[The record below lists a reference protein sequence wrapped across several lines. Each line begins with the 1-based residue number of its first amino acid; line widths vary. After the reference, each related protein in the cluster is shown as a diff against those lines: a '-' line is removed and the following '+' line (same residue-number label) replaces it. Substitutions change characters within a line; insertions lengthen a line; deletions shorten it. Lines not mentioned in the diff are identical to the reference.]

1 MPVFLRGD
9 YRKTGSDSYILCIL
23 IAAELFMSFSFL
35 GYIHIEPISM
45 TFVYIPVLVA
55 GCVLGPKEGTLVGT
69 IFGLASMWKASA
81 FYIGDG
87 DTIFSPVRSGRP
99 VESILLS
106 VGARALFGLIAGL
119 FYKAAKKSKYPK
131 AGILLVSSIGRPIHT
146 FCVYLFMGI
155 FFSEMGYT
163 VSDTL
168 KGASRP
174 DYLVFMIIVDAIVLG
189 CYIFCRSAYM
199 KRLMY
204 RARAVD
210 KLNAVV
216 GENKWKIAALLI
228 AVMIS
233 SISVA
238 VYFTNR
244 ISSVMEYYGITLS
257 AEISYDLM
265 HLQIQFLLG
274 MISLAVIA
282 IIFILLYQKNSNY
295 LYHEAR
301 MDGLTGLFR
310 RRIFFQKGEKI
321 LGRLKYNASDR
332 GGYFLILDIDHFKE
346 INDKYGH
353 PTGDKVLKE
362 IARILENNLGEKGI
376 IGRLGGDEFVGLIN
390 VPSSKKE
397 IIQILNN
404 MKKEISKIQA
414 GEEYVTCSM
423 GVVLIEK
430 NQTIDQL
437 YRSADRLLYEAK
449 KNGKNQIAFGQG
461 SL

>member
-1 MPVFLRGD
+1 
-9 YRKTGSDSYILCIL
+9 
-23 IAAELFMSFSFL
+23 
-35 GYIHIEPISM
+35 
-45 TFVYIPVLVA
+45 
-55 GCVLGPKEGTLVGT
+55 
-69 IFGLASMWKASA
+69 
-81 FYIGDG
+81 
-87 DTIFSPVRSGRP
+87 
-99 VESILLS
+99 
-106 VGARALFGLIAGL
+106 
-119 FYKAAKKSKYPK
+119 
-131 AGILLVSSIGRPIHT
+131 
-146 FCVYLFMGI
+146 
-155 FFSEMGYT
+155 
-163 VSDTL
+163 
-168 KGASRP
+168 
-174 DYLVFMIIVDAIVLG
+174 
-189 CYIFCRSAYM
+189 
-199 KRLMY
+199 
-204 RARAVD
+204 
-210 KLNAVV
+210 
-216 GENKWKIAALLI
+216 
-228 AVMIS
+228 
-233 SISVA
+233 
-238 VYFTNR
+238 
-244 ISSVMEYYGITLS
+244 
-257 AEISYDLM
+257 
-265 HLQIQFLLG
+265 